1 MGTNS
6 SGSAE
11 QTSPFHIPSLDGLR
25 AVSIA
30 IVFVSHAG
38 LDAVP
43 GGFGVTVFFFLSGYL
58 ITTLLRREFELT
70 NDVSLR
76 KFYWRRAWRIFP
88 PMYAALAL
96 GVAASLVGLTPGTPT
111 VAAVGAQALHL
122 SNYASL
128 TELTNGIPLGTH
140 VFWSLAVEEHFY
152 LIFPICA
159 LFLLRKFSAKGQA
172 GALLIVCGV
181 VLAWRMLLVQVFEVS
196 IDRTFISTDT
206 RIDAI
211 LFGCVLALH
220 LNPMMDSGPELSDR
234 QAIAAA
240 VFSLAVIGISMI
252 LRNDF
257 YRETIRYSVQSMA
270 LAPLF
275 YAAIQRPDVFPFRL
289 LNLRPVRYIGI
300 LSYSL
305 YLVHQIVIYALQTKR
320 PAFGVPEIML
330 VAGLI
335 SIGIAY
341 LFHIF
346 IELPATRA
354 RKKYAAIPTVDP
366 ATAPRLN

>member
-1 MGTNS
+1 MT
-6 SGSAE
+6 
-11 QTSPFHIPSLDGLR
+11 QTRFHIPSLDGLR

-38 LDAVP
+38 LTAVP

-58 ITTLLRREFELT
+58 ITTLLRREFAIT
-70 NDVSLR
+70 GDISLP

-96 GVAASLVGLTPGTPT
+96 GVVVSLIGLTPGTPT
-111 VAAVGAQALHL
+111 VPAVAAQAFHL

-159 LFLLRKFSAKGQA
+159 LFLLRRLSGPAQA
-172 GALLIVCGV
+172 AALLGVCGV
-181 VLAWRMLLVQVFEVS
+181 VLVWRMILVEVFDASVN
-196 IDRTFISTDT
+196 RTFISTDT

-211 LFGCVLALH
+211 LFGCALALH
-220 LNPMMDSGPELSDR
+220 FNPMLDRGPQLTDR
-234 QAIAAA
+234 QAIGVAG
-240 VFSLAVIGISMI
+240 VSVVVIGVSMVI
-252 LRNDF
+252 RDDF
-257 YRETIRYSVQSMA
+257 YRETIRYSVQSIA

-275 YAAIQRPDVFPFRL
+275 YAAIQRPNALPFRV
-289 LNLRPVRYIGI
+289 LNLRPVMFVGV

-305 YLVHQIVIYALQTKR
+305 YLVHQIVILALINQR
-320 PAFGVPEIML
+320 PTLGVPEMMVL
-330 VAGLI
+330 AGAI
-335 SIGIAY
+335 SLAIAY
-341 LFHIF
+341 AFHVV
-346 IELPATRA
+346 IEKPSTRA
-354 RKKYAAIPTVDP
+354 RKRYAALPERAETSAP
-366 ATAPRLN
+366 ASLP

>member
-1 MGTNS
+1 
-6 SGSAE
+6 
-11 QTSPFHIPSLDGLR
+11 
-25 AVSIA
+25 VSIA
-30 IVFVSHAG
+30 IVFISHAG

-58 ITTLLRREFELT
+58 ITTLLRREFAI
-70 NDVSLR
+70 NGDISLP

-96 GVAASLVGLTPGTPT
+96 GVVVSLVGLTPGTPT
-111 VAAVGAQALHL
+111 VPAVAAQALHF

-128 TELTNGIPLGTH
+128 TDLTNGIPLGTH

-152 LIFPICA
+152 LVFPICA
-159 LFLLRKFSAKGQA
+159 LFLLRRLSQPRQA
-172 GALLIVCGV
+172 AALLAACAV
-181 VLAWRMLLVQVFEVS
+181 VLVWRMILVQVFDASVN
-196 IDRTFISTDT
+196 RTFISTDT

-220 LNPMMDSGPELSDR
+220 FNPMMDRGPKLSER
-234 QAIAAA
+234 QAVGAA
-240 VFSLAVIGISMI
+240 VFSVAIIGLSMV

-275 YAAIQRPDVFPFRL
+275 YAAIQRPDIAIFRV
-289 LNLRPVRYIGI
+289 LNLRPVKFIGV

-305 YLVHQIVIYALQTKR
+305 YLVHQIVILALRTQR
-320 PAFGVPEIML
+320 PSFGVPEIM
-330 VAGLI
+330 VVSGLI
-335 SIGIAY
+335 SVAIAY
-341 LFHIF
+341 GFHVL
-346 IELPATRA
+346 IEKPATQA
-354 RKKYAAIPTVDP
+354 RKKYAAIPERGGRSENSSPT
-366 ATAPRLN
+366 R